1 MPIIGSCM
9 YNLFLL
15 MLAQYTEKEGL
26 SLGGLFDGLKVNVK
40 DFEDI
45 INTFKQFE
53 DFDEYLDNGVI
64 NWDNLSKAIGI
75 TDTRLRSYLETL
87 DDGKGHIDN
96 TSASVEGMS
105 AYLKKS
111 GNMFAGF
118 LIVKTPNNC

>member
-1 MPIIGSCM
+1 M

>member
-1 MPIIGSCM
+1 MNESFI
-9 YNLFLL
+9 LFLL
-15 MLAQYTEKEGL
+15 SLAQYTETNGL
-26 SLGGLFDGLKVNVK
+26 SLGGLFDGLKVNAK

-45 INTFKQFE
+45 INKFKSIE
-53 DFDEYLDNGVI
+53 DFKEYTKDGVI
-64 NWDNLSKAIGI
+64 NWDDLSKAIGI